1 MKQFTKDLWVSAV
14 NGFWGRALFIL
25 VAVIGVQTVTGIV
38 LPENSSG
45 DESSIG
51 HIGIIG
57 ILGNLV
63 DALAKYLLS
72 ILIIAYWLLMEKMRV
87 DTIKDQDKNE
97 TEIKKLELEKEILE
111 LQLKKESLQ
120 SLPKDDGN

>member
-1 MKQFTKDLWVSAV
+1 MKKFTKDLWVSAV
-14 NGFWGRALFIL
+14 NGFWGRALLLL
-25 VAVIGVQTVTGIV
+25 VALIGVQKVTGIV

-45 DESSIG
+45 DGNSIE
-51 HIGIIG
+51 HVGIIG
-57 ILGNLV
+57 ILGDLV
-63 DALAKYLLS
+63 GAFTRYSLL
-72 ILIIAYWLLMEKMRV
+72 ILIYIYWLLMEKMRV